1 MKTFTRWL
9 LALLLVAAPAIAVV
23 HTASANTELAPASR
37 LVAPYITLEAGR
49 NTFLLLANT
58 SGVVL
63 SNKSGTTGGV
73 HIEFYNK
80 SCSRN
85 DIVQQLSERD
95 IDQINIDSLIASA
108 IFADSSKLGFAD
120 IDVRDTTLYT
130 GNSQVAPSLR
140 VNALTGVVLVADSTD
155 DFAFSYPMAA
165 SLGSAASGAG
175 GIIVTRNPAGTGA
188 ASQWTGRY
196 EPFPSRL
203 FVPIFYAEG
212 ADSAGSTVTG
222 FLSLVS
228 PADGN
233 WHGGGTGTGAGAEA
247 PGEVIAVAAGQNALQ
262 LSVIMWDGCERQRS
276 FTPAGHTVMGTL
288 DTLFPGGAALRS
300 NWTTANCTSGGTGP
314 GRDEQGSNEP
324 LGWLDIGNSS
334 SQCKGSATGCGVA
347 GGGNPLR
354 GMVGVFFSRSV
365 GGSPSKKMG
374 DNSRLWGDPST
385 RTGAPGITCAASSTA
400 ANGGGPSAVT
410 PCVYN
415 FNLSS
420 AP

>member
-37 LVAPYITLEAGR
+37 LVAPYITLETGR
-49 NTFLLLANT
+49 NTFLLLANA
-58 SGVVL
+58 SGL
-63 SNKSGTTGGV
+63 ILNNKAGTIGGV

-80 SCSRN
+80 GCSRN

-95 IDQINIDSLIASA
+95 IDQINVSSLNASS
-108 IFADSSKLGFAD
+108 IFADSSKLGYAD
-120 IDVRDTTLYT
+120 IDVRNTTLYT
-130 GNSQVAPSLR
+130 GSSQVASSIR
-140 VNALTGVVLVADSTD
+140 ANALTGVVLVADSTD

-165 SLGSAASGAG
+165 SLGSSAG
-175 GIIVTRNPAGTGA
+175 GVAGGTIVTRNPALTGA
-188 ASQWTGRY
+188 ALQWTGRY

-203 FVPIFYAEG
+203 FVPVFYAEG
-212 ADSAGSTVTG
+212 ADSAGATVTG
-222 FLSLVS
+222 FLSIVS

-233 WHGGGTGTGAGAEA
+233 WHGGGTGVGALAEA
-247 PGEVIAVAAGQNALQ
+247 PGESISVAAGTNPLQ
-262 LSVIMWDGCERQRS
+262 LTVIMYDGCERQQS
-276 FTPAGHTVMGTL
+276 FTPGGHTIMGTL
-288 DTLFPGGAALRS
+288 DTLFLGGAALRS
-300 NWTTANCTSGGTGP
+300 NWTTANCTGGAFP

-324 LGWLDIGNSS
+324 LGWMDITNGSL
-334 SQCKGSATGCGVA
+334 QCKGGAAGCGA
-347 GGGNPLR
+347 GGTNPLR

-365 GGSPSKKMG
+365 GGSPAKKMA

-385 RTGAPGITCAASSTA
+385 RTGAPGIICAASSEA
-400 ANGGGPSAVT
+400 AAGGGPSAAT

-415 FNLSS
+415 FNLPT